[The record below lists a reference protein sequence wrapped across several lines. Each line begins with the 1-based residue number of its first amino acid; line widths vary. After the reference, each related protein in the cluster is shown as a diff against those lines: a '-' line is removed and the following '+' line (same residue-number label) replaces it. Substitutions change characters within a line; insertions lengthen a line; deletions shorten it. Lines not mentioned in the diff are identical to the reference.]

1 MKRLRSVSGMT
12 LTEMLCSVLVLLLV
26 SALLTV
32 GVSFSVR
39 TYRESMAASEAQML
53 CSTLTAAISDK
64 LRYSTLE
71 DESKL
76 FLTGCG
82 SDCSFYIEEGRV
94 LISATVKTDEK
105 KNYELLG
112 PGAYP
117 RGLVVKA
124 DRLVDMT
131 DDGKM
136 FTVAFAVQNGQGE
149 TLAETSF
156 QVKRING

>member
-1 MKRLRSVSGMT
+1 MT
-12 LTEMLCSVLVLLLV
+12 LTEMLCSVLALLLV
-26 SALLTV
+26 SALLAV

-71 DESKL
+71 DGTKL

-82 SDCSFYIEEGRV
+82 SDCHFSINEDGRI
-94 LISATVKTDEK
+94 LISATVETNETKD
-105 KNYELLG
+105 YELLG

-117 RGLVVKA
+117 RGLRVKA
-124 DRLVDMT
+124 NEQLVSMDG
-131 DDGKM
+131 DGKT
-136 FTVAFAVQNGQGE
+136 FTVAFSVQNEQGN
-149 TLAETSF
+149 TLAESNF